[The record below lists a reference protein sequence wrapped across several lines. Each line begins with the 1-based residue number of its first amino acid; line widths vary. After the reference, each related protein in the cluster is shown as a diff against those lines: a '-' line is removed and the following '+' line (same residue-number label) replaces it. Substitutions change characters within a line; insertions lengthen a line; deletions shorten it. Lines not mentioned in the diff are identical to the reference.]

1 MYVYIYIYIYICTY
15 AYTYIYIYKLNP
27 SAPTWNP
34 RFEPRHTADFET
46 RGETTACT
54 SRVYDSGNN
63 NHNNVNTSIIYIYMS
78 IYMCVYIYIY
88 IHTYLQIHI
97 YVVHYEYMALAKF
110 SVFSPLTVL
119 LSRSRPSSNRKC
131 GML

>member
-1 MYVYIYIYIYICTY
+1 MYICVYIYIYI
-15 AYTYIYIYKLNP
+15 YIYIYKLNP

-63 NHNNVNTSIIYIYMS
+63 NNNNNNVNTSIIYIYICRS
-78 IYMCVYIYIY
+78 ICVCIYIY